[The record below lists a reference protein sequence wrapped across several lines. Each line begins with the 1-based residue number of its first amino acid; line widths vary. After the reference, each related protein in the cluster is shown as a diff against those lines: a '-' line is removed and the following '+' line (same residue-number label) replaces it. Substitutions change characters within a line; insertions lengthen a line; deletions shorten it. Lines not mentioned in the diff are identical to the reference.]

1 MTHSCFQRK
10 QKEIVVEQ
18 LTFLNFLCQQCNCT
32 LYPAVVKVTALLL
45 K

>member
-18 LTFLNFLCQQCNCT
+18 LTFLK
-32 LYPAVVKVTALLL
+32 YPAVVKVTALLL